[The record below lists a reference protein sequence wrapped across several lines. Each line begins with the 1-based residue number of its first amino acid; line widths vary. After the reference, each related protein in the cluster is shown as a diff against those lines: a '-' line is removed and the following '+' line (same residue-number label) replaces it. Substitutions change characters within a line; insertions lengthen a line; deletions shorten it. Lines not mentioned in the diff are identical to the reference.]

1 MRRCRL
7 RGALALSLLGVS
19 TVLFAAPSRE
29 PTSLTLTGPS
39 VVVFRASSAEIAKRE
54 PSEAFV
60 EFRKDFESSTQRL
73 LTALKSRPQIK
84 VVVSAPDV
92 IRFSDASV
100 LPVWRYSV
108 EGGYGYLFYQPGK
121 PLRVF
126 AGVRN
131 ADGLICEAAR
141 MFALKPNPPH
151 CEP

>member
-1 MRRCRL
+1 MRHRCL
-7 RGALALSLLGVS
+7 RPALALSLLCVS
-19 TVLFAAPSRE
+19 TMLCAAASRE

-39 VVVFRASSAEIAKRE
+39 VVVFRASGAENAKRE

-73 LTALKSRPQIK
+73 MTALKSRPQIQ
-84 VVVSAPDV
+84 VVVSSVDV

-100 LPVWRYSV
+100 PPVWRYSI